1 MSPVLGVK
9 EQGQGRVR
17 GGGVPDAVHSA
28 VPSASRRH
36 WSSRGSRD
44 ERASAPQRGR
54 RAGSRLIALDGR
66 SEDEQGA
73 AAVCMAVWMGTSTRS
88 RGETLRGI

>member
-1 MSPVLGVK
+1 LEARRHTLEILGVCRHSDRGWLASMSPVLGVK

-44 ERASAPQRGR
+44 ERASARAAGGVAFDCPR
-54 RAGSRLIALDGR
+54 RA
-66 SEDEQGA
+66 Q
-73 AAVCMAVWMGTSTRS
+73 
-88 RGETLRGI
+88 

>member
-1 MSPVLGVK
+1 MQFTLQCPAPAGVTGAA
-9 EQGQGRVR
+9 EAPGT
-17 GGGVPDAVHSA
+17 
-28 VPSASRRH
+28 
-36 WSSRGSRD
+36 
-44 ERASAPQRGR
+44 SAPQRGR